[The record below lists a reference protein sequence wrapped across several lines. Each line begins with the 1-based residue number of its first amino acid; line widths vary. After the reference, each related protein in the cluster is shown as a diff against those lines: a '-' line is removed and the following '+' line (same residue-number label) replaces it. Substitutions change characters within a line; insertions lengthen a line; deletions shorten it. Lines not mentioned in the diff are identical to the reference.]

1 VPIFVMRPFRGQLE
15 GATHAVVERLRMDG
29 DNAVFWLDT
38 SGWLDTEIDFQG
50 NAANQDF
57 FLNDNT
63 HPLPIILFILT
74 DVNKIVLRRN
84 GA

>member
-1 VPIFVMRPFRGQLE
+1 MRPFRGQLE